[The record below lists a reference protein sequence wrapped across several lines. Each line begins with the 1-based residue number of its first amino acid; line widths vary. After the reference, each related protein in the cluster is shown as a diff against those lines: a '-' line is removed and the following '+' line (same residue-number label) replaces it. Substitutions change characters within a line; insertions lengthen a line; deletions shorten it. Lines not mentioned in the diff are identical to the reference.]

1 MKKVGENFFMNV
13 PQHKESGG
21 QPKLPRSLTLAL
33 IPFTCLLLLGMIVAF
48 FFAPLR
54 QITGAHASGTV
65 QLPGHVPALVKRSQ
79 LLGATDPGTPLM
91 LMVGLQLRN
100 QASLVSYVNT
110 ITQAH
115 VASKHRYL
123 TPDQIAN
130 VFGPLP
136 SSTQAV
142 TNYMQQA
149 GFTVTTTYKNHLLIG
164 FQGTVGQAESAFQIQ
179 INNYR
184 APSGRIFFAPASN
197 PSLPPTLAGIIQ
209 TISGLNNLVIYTHP
223 PVPSLRKAA
232 ASANLSPNTSC
243 APANTGYTPG
253 QIASAYNLTGLY
265 NAGFH
270 GEGQS
275 VALFELDDYA
285 QSDISSYTSCYGG
298 VSVPISRILVS
309 GGSGKIGG
317 GAIEVELDMELV
329 LSAAPHLANLRVYE
343 APNSTTGYIAE
354 WNQIVSDAVPVVSTS
369 WGTCEPSIN
378 QADANQ
384 ENSIF
389 LIAAA
394 QGQSIFAAAG
404 DHGTNDCSGQ
414 IAFPSEAVDD
424 PASQPY
430 VTGVGGT
437 TLNLG
442 ANNSYGSESVW
453 NRGVIQG
460 QFSASGGGVSSFW
473 PMPSWQTG
481 PGVISSYSSQTTCAG
496 TGGAYCRQVPD
507 VSFDADPYTGY
518 AIYCTVAASGCSA
531 GTPWLPIGGTSAAA
545 PMWAAITALANE
557 KSLHDGNFNLGFLNP
572 LLYQIGQNAS
582 GTNYANDFHDV
593 TSGTNDAFSD
603 GKYPATPNYDMASG
617 LGSANAAALVN
628 DLETLAKNQS
638 NARSA
643 PANTTWYFAEGSVG
657 NTFAEYI
664 TLLNPSANQSANVS
678 ITYLFENKPAV
689 TVQHSVPASSRYTVS
704 ANADLNIQPYAAQLA
719 ISAIVQ
725 SNIPVVAERPMY
737 FSHGVASGTDAVG
750 ATNATHTT
758 FYFAESDT
766 RQNATQNYHTYITML
781 NPSTTQS
788 AHVVITYYSQGRV
801 AGTENVTV
809 GPLQRGTGTPAALGL
824 YQQLAVKVTSDL
836 GIVVERPMYAIDN
849 IPNAGGA
856 VTGAAAAVGA
866 TSTGNDW
873 LFAEG
878 YTGTDFQEYL
888 VLANFGTTAAPANVK
903 LEYGNGTFQVV
914 PVTVPAMSQY
924 YFDVNNAH
932 NHAVAGCNCTPTSDV
947 SAEVTSGVT
956 TLVAER
962 LMYFHFG
969 GAHLPGI
976 TDVVGEAGPTSHNVY
991 AFAEGYTNSNFSEY
1005 LTLQNPN
1012 NSAESVAVTLFA
1024 DNTIVQEI
1032 KVLPAHSR
1040 TTVSVSAIIY
1050 PLATAYPSNPR
1061 SFAYEVSMDIQ
1072 ALSGTVVA
1080 ERPMY
1085 FNYNGDLGGTDVIGY
1100 VGG

>member
-1 MKKVGENFFMNV
+1 MNV
-13 PQHKESGG
+13 LQRRRRES
-21 QPKLPRSLTLAL
+21 QPKLSRSLKLAL
-33 IPFTCLLLLGMIVAF
+33 IPFTCLLLLGMVVAF
-48 FFAPLR
+48 FFSPLR
-54 QITGAHASGTV
+54 QIAGAHASGTV
-65 QLPGHVPALVKRSQ
+65 QLPGHVPALVKHSQ
-79 LLGATDPGTPLM
+79 LLGATDPNTPLS
-91 LMVGLQLRN
+91 LTLGLQLRN
-100 QASLVSYVNT
+100 QAVLASYVST
-110 ITQAH
+110 ISQAH
-115 VASKHRYL
+115 VTSTHRYL

-130 VFGPLP
+130 AFGPLP
-136 SSTQAV
+136 ASTQAV
-142 TNYMQQA
+142 IDYMQQA

-164 FQGTVGQAESAFQIQ
+164 FQGTVGQADNAFQVQ

-184 APSGRIFFAPASN
+184 APNGRIFFASASN
-197 PSLPPTLAGIIQ
+197 PSVPQTLGGIIQ
-209 TISGLNNLVIYTHP
+209 TIGGLDNAVIYTHP
-223 PVPSLRKAA
+223 PIPTVRPTAHV
-232 ASANLSPNTSC
+232 SANLSPNTAC
-243 APANTGYTPG
+243 APTSAGYTPG
-253 QIASAYNLTGLY
+253 QIASAYNLTSLY

-270 GEGQS
+270 GEGQT
-275 VALFELDDYA
+275 VALFELDDYS
-285 QSDISSYTSCYGG
+285 QSDISTYTACYGG
-298 VSVPISRILVS
+298 ASVPISRILVD
-309 GGSGKIGG
+309 GGSGKIGA

-329 LSAAPHLANLRVYE
+329 LSAAPHLAGLRVYE
-343 APNSTTGYIAE
+343 APNTSAAYLAE
-354 WNQIVSDAVPVVSTS
+354 WGQIVNDAVPVVSTS
-369 WGTCEPSIN
+369 WGVCEPGMTSSY
-378 QADANQ
+378 ANM

-389 LIAAA
+389 MVAAA

-404 DHGTNDCSGQ
+404 DHGTADCSGVSGVT
-414 IAFPSEAVDD
+414 FNSEAVDD

-430 VTGVGGT
+430 VTSVGGT

-442 ANNSYGSESVW
+442 TNNSYGNETVW
-453 NRGVIQG
+453 NRGIIQG
-460 QFSASGGGVSSFW
+460 QFSAGGGGISSFW
-473 PMPSWQTG
+473 TAPTWQQG
-481 PGVISSYSSQTTCAG
+481 PGVVNQYSSKTVCNSN
-496 TGGAYCRQVPD
+496 GAYCREVPD
-507 VSFDADPYTGY
+507 VAFDADPYTGY
-518 AIYCTVAASGCSA
+518 PVYCTVTAAQCSTF
-531 GTPWLPIGGTSAAA
+531 TPWLPIGGTSAAA
-545 PMWAAITALANE
+545 PMWAAFTALANE

-582 GTNYANDFHDV
+582 GTNYANDFHDI
-593 TSGTNDAFSD
+593 TQGNNAAYND

-617 LGSANAAALVN
+617 LGSLNAAPLAN
-628 DLETLAKNQS
+628 DLETLAKNQT

-657 NTFAEYI
+657 HTFAEYI
-664 TLLNPSANQSANVS
+664 TLLNPSANQAANVA

-689 TVQHSVPASSRYTVS
+689 TVQHTVPASARYTVS
-704 ANADLNIQPYAAQLA
+704 ANADLNIPTYAAQQA
-719 ISAIVQ
+719 ISAIVN

-809 GPLQRGTGTPAALGL
+809 GPLQRGTATPAAIGL

-836 GIVVERPMYAIDN
+836 GIVVERPMYVIDN
-849 IPNAGGA
+849 IPNAGGP
-856 VTGAAAAVGA
+856 VTGAASAVGA

-878 YTGTDFQEYL
+878 YTGTNFQEYL
-888 VLANFGTTAAPANVK
+888 VLANFGTAATSVNVK
-903 LEYGNGTFQVV
+903 LEYGNGTFQIV
-914 PVTVPAMSQY
+914 PVSVPAMSQY

-932 NHAVAGCNCTPTSDV
+932 ANPVAGCNCTPTNDV
-947 SAEVTSGVT
+947 SAEVTASAT

-969 GAHLPGI
+969 GSQLPGI

-1012 NSAESVAVTLFA
+1012 NNAESVALTFFA

-1061 SFAYEVSMDIQ
+1061 SFAYEVSMDVQ

-1085 FNYNGDLGGTDVIGY
+1085 FNYSGDLGGTDVIGY